1 MTVSS
6 DDAKTIIEEIKGLR
20 NNLEK
25 TFQEI
30 SNKLDEIENKIKLN
44 LPQNISNPV
53 QHRSP
58 VTDIKGRKHSF

>member
-1 MTVSS
+1 MSIS
-6 DDAKTIIEEIKGLR
+6 PDDAKIIIEEIKGLR

-30 SNKLDEIENKIKLN
+30 SNKLDGIEKKIKLD

-53 QHRSP
+53 QYYSP
-58 VTDIKGRKHSF
+58 VPKIQDRKHSF